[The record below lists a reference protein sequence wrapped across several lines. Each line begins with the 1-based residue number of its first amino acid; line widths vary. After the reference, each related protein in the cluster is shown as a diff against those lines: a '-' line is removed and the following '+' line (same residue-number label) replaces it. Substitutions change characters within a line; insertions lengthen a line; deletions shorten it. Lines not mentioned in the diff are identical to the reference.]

1 MIAIVCIDDNYG
13 MIFNNR
19 RQSRD
24 SILIQNVLEITKD
37 TKLWISS
44 YSSSL
49 FPYEDNIIIDDEF
62 LLKATVGEYCFVEK
76 ENLEP
81 FEDKIE
87 KIVVYKWNC
96 TYPYDKVFDIDLDKW
111 NLLNSSDFSGKSH
124 EKITMEVYS
133 K

>member
-1 MIAIVCIDDNYG
+1 M
-13 MIFNNR
+13 
-19 RQSRD
+19 
-24 SILIQNVLEITKD
+24 
-37 TKLWISS
+37 
-44 YSSSL
+44 